1 LDAGSAA
8 DEPYAAG
15 RGGRVA
21 RRPVVPPPPAEPILR
36 PKPALPA
43 GKPQPDRE
51 LDPRFYRACYD
62 DAAALSDAD
71 LLAAAAS
78 LPPERLRNPFE
89 FIQHV
94 LAQGLLPRDFDPL
107 GYRINHP
114 DLWGR
119 DRADWEAALHFI
131 KHRAAGAA
139 PDVASWARPL
149 DPEFY
154 AALYLPH
161 AGPADAGMLRDHRR
175 KYPDA
180 YGSLDEALVRNGW
193 TGRDWV
199 TGFDHLSYTVYNS
212 LGEQLATPVQ
222 ALVHFIEH
230 GWRERLAVSAEAE
243 FDPDYF
249 TDLSGQPLA
258 VSLEEAYR
266 IWVEMGLAAKAPANE
281 AAHLRAI
288 GLDLPRFPES
298 FDWRLYLEERP
309 EVTAPPV
316 LAEPEEPTEPHDPTD
331 PDDPTAPTAPKAK
344 IEPINPPEPPP
355 RNRWTALKH
364 LIDHGLLQGDMAL
377 PVAPTALPRL
387 LLAAGDRFSIAQ
399 REDEAA
405 RCYERALLY
414 PDPPLRLLRHAGDQ
428 ALRHGHH
435 ARALAHYRRACATP
449 APGFWTWCNGARA
462 ALAVGELDE
471 AAECVLGG
479 LADFPRSGRLY
490 DVLLEIQHA
499 RFNQAV
505 ARHFGALRADRSQ
518 TGLAAAL
525 DAILALFLRAHR
537 ASFGTDAA
545 PPRPAGPR
553 PANDGTLRVA
563 VLANRDLPQCAFYRV
578 DLKLLQIEAAGGAE
592 LQVFVLGEEDEFRC
606 AAATADLALFYR
618 VAASVEV
625 LRSIAACRGM
635 GVLTVYEIDDLV
647 FDPAAFPEPLDAY
660 DGAIDPAKHL
670 ELRAGVD
677 FVRFAAASC
686 DAAIA
691 STEALAVALRAL
703 VRSGVCHVH
712 RNGLSAALATFARA
726 ATPRPTVA
734 PDAPVTLFYGSYTK
748 AHGADFRDLL
758 RPALHRLMT
767 ERPEVRLRVC
777 GHVDAAELAWRF
789 PGRVE
794 RIEPIDDRDAYLSQL
809 LGVDINLA
817 VLRPGPF
824 NDCKSEIKWLEAAAF
839 CVPSVVSDVT
849 GYREMLVDGVHVVRV
864 GPDPD
869 AWHAALDALVQ
880 DPARRAVIGAAARDR
895 ALELYGLRPLGRAL
909 VTALRGMMR
918 QVPPSPPADAG
929 PIAEVAPAP
938 TVAAAPR
945 RARILL
951 ANVFFPPQ
959 SIGGA
964 TRVVRDQA
972 AELLARYADRY
983 DIGVLCGNDEDSPPY
998 RIEAYAW
1005 SGIPV
1010 WSIGCPRREHMD
1022 WLAFDPAM
1030 ADPVDAVL
1038 DRFQPHLVH
1047 AHCIQRLTATALE
1060 RVAARGLP
1068 YVVTAHDAWWV
1079 SDHQFLV
1086 DQQHRLRMPWDSEVY
1101 ESAQNPHT
1109 RADSWS
1115 RRLRLRGVLD
1125 GAAAVL
1131 VVSRSFADI
1140 YQRAG
1145 IARAVA
1151 VPNGLPGLP
1160 PLEPVAPT
1168 PGRVRLA
1175 HVGGAVPHKGYYLLR
1190 QALARGRYR
1199 NLEMLVTDHAVTP
1212 GEERAEVWGSTP
1224 VSVIGRVPQAQVGA
1238 LYGRIDVLCAPSLW
1252 PESYGLVARE
1262 ALHYGKWVIA
1272 SNRGAIGEDVTPGR
1286 DGWVVDVTD
1295 PAALPRVL
1303 AEIDNNPD
1311 RYAQPPE
1318 RGTPARGFADQVDE
1332 IAGVYDRVL
1341 PAWP

>member
-1 LDAGSAA
+1 LKAGSAA
-8 DEPYAAG
+8 DEPYV
-15 RGGRVA
+15 RVA
-21 RRPVVPPPPAEPILR
+21 RRPVVPP
-36 PKPALPA
+36 LPTP
-43 GKPQPDRE
+43 KPQPDRE

-71 LLAAAAS
+71 LLAAAGS
-78 LPPERLRNPFE
+78 LPAERLRNPFE

-94 LAQGLLPRDFDPL
+94 LAQGLLPRDFDAL

-114 DLWGR
+114 ELWGR

-139 PDVASWARPL
+139 PDAAAWARAF

-154 AALYLPH
+154 AALYVPR

-175 KYPDA
+175 KHPDA

-193 TGRDWV
+193 ADRDWV
-199 TGFDHLSYTVYNS
+199 SGFDHHSYTVYNS
-212 LGEQLATPVQ
+212 LTEQLATPVQ

-230 GWRERLAVSAEAE
+230 GWRQLLAVSAEAE
-243 FDPDYF
+243 FDPAYF
-249 TDLSGQPLA
+249 SDLSGQPLA

-266 IWVEMGLAAKAPANE
+266 TWVEMGLARQAPANE

-316 LAEPEEPTEPHDPTD
+316 AAEPEDPADPAD
-331 PDDPTAPTAPKAK
+331 PDDPTEPTDPKAE
-344 IEPINPPEPPP
+344 IEPPEPIKPPEPPP

-377 PVAPTALPRL
+377 PVAPAALPRL

-399 REDEAA
+399 REYEAA

-435 ARALAHYRRACATP
+435 ARALAHYRRARAMP
-449 APGFWTWCNGARA
+449 NPGFWTWCNGARA

-479 LADFPRSGRLY
+479 LADFPRSARLY
-490 DVLLEIQHA
+490 EMLLEIQQG
-499 RFNQAV
+499 RFNQAA
-505 ARHFGALRADRSQ
+505 ARHLGALRVGRAD

-525 DAILALFLRAHR
+525 DAILALFLDAHR
-537 ASFGTDAA
+537 ASFGEDGP
-545 PPRPAGPR
+545 PPRSPA
-553 PANDGTLRVA
+553 DGTLRVA

-578 DLKLLQIEAAGGAE
+578 DLKALQIEAAGGAE
-592 LQVFVLGEEDEFRC
+592 LQVFVPGKEEDFRC
-606 AAATADLALFYR
+606 AAATADIALFYR

-647 FDPAAFPEPLDAY
+647 FDPESFPEPLDAY
-660 DGAIDPAKHL
+660 DGAIDAAEHL

-677 FVRFAAASC
+677 FVRFAAAAC

-712 RNGLSAALATFARA
+712 RNGLSDALATFARA
-726 ATPRPTVA
+726 ATPRPVVS

-758 RPALHRLMT
+758 RPALQRLMT
-767 ERPEVRLRVC
+767 ERPEVRLMVC

-817 VLRPGPF
+817 VLRPGAF

-839 CVPSVVSDVT
+839 RVPSVVSDVT

-869 AWHAALDALVQ
+869 AWHEALEALVL
-880 DPARRAVIGAAARDR
+880 DPARRAAIGTAARDR
-895 ALELYGLRPLGRAL
+895 ALELYGPRPLGRAL
-909 VTALRGMMR
+909 VTALRGMTG
-918 QVPPSPPADAG
+918 QVTAGLPAADAAADAAADDDEDDDEW
-929 PIAEVAPAP
+929 PRQPVAPP

-959 SIGGA
+959 AIGGA

-983 DIGVLCGNDEDSPPY
+983 EVGILCGNDEDSPPY

-1060 RVAARGLP
+1060 RVAARGVP

-1086 DQQHRLRMPWDSEVY
+1086 DQQHRLRMPWDSETY
-1101 ESAQNPHT
+1101 ETVPNPHT

-1115 RRLRLRGVLD
+1115 RRLRLRAVLD

-1131 VVSRSFADI
+1131 AVSRSFAEI

-1151 VPNGLPGLP
+1151 VPNGLPELP
-1160 PLEPVAPT
+1160 PLEPVPPT

-1175 HVGGAVPHKGYYLLR
+1175 HVGGAVPHKGYYMLR

-1212 GEERAEVWGSTP
+1212 GDERAEVWGTTP
-1224 VSVIGRVPQAQVGA
+1224 VSVIGRVPQKRVGA

-1272 SNRGAIGEDVTPGR
+1272 SNRGAIGEDVAPGR
-1286 DGWVVDVTD
+1286 NGWVVDVAD
-1295 PAALPRVL
+1295 PGALPRVL
-1303 AEIDNNPD
+1303 AEIDDTPD
-1311 RYAQPPE
+1311 RYARPPE
-1318 RGTPARGFADQVDE
+1318 LATPARGFADQVDE
-1332 IAGVYDRVL
+1332 IAGIYDRVL

>member
-1 LDAGSAA
+1 M
-8 DEPYAAG
+8 
-15 RGGRVA
+15 
-21 RRPVVPPPPAEPILR
+21 PPPPAEPILR

-43 GKPQPDRE
+43 AKPQPDRE

-62 DAAALSDAD
+62 DAAALSDAE
-71 LLAAAAS
+71 LLAAAGS
-78 LPPERLRNPFE
+78 LPAERLRNPFE

-114 DLWGR
+114 GLWGR

-139 PDVASWARPL
+139 PDPAAWTRAF

-154 AALYLPH
+154 AALYVPH
-161 AGPADAGMLRDHRR
+161 AGPADAAMLRDHRR

-193 TGRDWV
+193 TTRDWV
-199 TGFDHLSYTVYNS
+199 AGFDHHSYTVYNS
-212 LGEQLATPVQ
+212 LGDQLATPVQ
-222 ALVHFIEH
+222 ALVHFIER

-243 FDPDYF
+243 FDPAYF

-266 IWVEMGLAAKAPANE
+266 TWVEMGLARKAPANE

-309 EVTAPPV
+309 EATAPPV
-316 LAEPEEPTEPHDPTD
+316 AAKPEDPPDPADLAEPGEGAEP
-331 PDDPTAPTAPKAK
+331 
-344 IEPINPPEPPP
+344 IEPAEPIDPPEPVA

-364 LIDHGLLQGDMAL
+364 LVDHGLLQGDMAL
-377 PVAPTALPRL
+377 PVAPAALPRL

-399 REDEAA
+399 REYEAA

-428 ALRHGHH
+428 SLRHGHH
-435 ARALAHYRRACATP
+435 ARALAHYRRARALPT
-449 APGFWTWCNGARA
+449 PGFWTWCNGARA

-471 AAECVLGG
+471 AAEWVLGG
-479 LADFPRSGRLY
+479 LTDFPRSARLY
-490 DVLLEIQHA
+490 DMLLEIQQA

-505 ARHFGALRADRSQ
+505 ARHWGALRAGRDQ

-525 DAILALFLRAHR
+525 DAILELFLNAHR
-537 ASFGTDAA
+537 ASFGTDGA
-545 PPRPAGPR
+545 PSRPATPRPAT
-553 PANDGTLRVA
+553 DGTLRVA

-578 DLKLLQIEAAGGAE
+578 DLKVLQIEAAGGAE
-592 LQVFVLGEEDEFRC
+592 LQVFVPGEEDEFRC
-606 AAATADLALFYR
+606 AAATADIALFYR

-660 DGAIDPAKHL
+660 DGAIDATKHL

-712 RNGLSAALATFARA
+712 RNGLSDALATFARA
-726 ATPRPTVA
+726 ASPRPMA
-734 PDAPVTLFYGSYTK
+734 SPDAPVTLFYGSYTK

-767 ERPEVRLRVC
+767 ERPEVRLMVC
-777 GHVDAAELAWRF
+777 GHVDAAELARRF

-839 CVPSVVSDVT
+839 CVPSVVSDVA
-849 GYREMLVDGVHVVRV
+849 GYREMLVDRVHVVRV

-869 AWHAALDALVQ
+869 AWHAALEALVL
-880 DPARRAVIGAAARDR
+880 DPARRAAIGAAARDR
-895 ALELYGLRPLGRAL
+895 ALELYGPRPLGRAL
-909 VTALRGMMR
+909 VTALRGMTG
-918 QVPPSPPADAG
+918 QVTPGLPAADAIDDDDDEDDDDL
-929 PIAEVAPAP
+929 PRQPVAPP

-959 SIGGA
+959 AIGGA

-983 DIGVLCGNDEDSPPY
+983 EIGILCGNDEESAPY

-1060 RVAARGLP
+1060 RVAARGVP

-1101 ESAQNPHT
+1101 ESLPNPHT
-1109 RADSWS
+1109 RAESWS

-1145 IARAVA
+1145 IASAVA
-1151 VPNGLPGLP
+1151 VPNGLPELP
-1160 PLEPVAPT
+1160 PLEPAAPT

-1175 HVGGAVPHKGYYLLR
+1175 HVGGVVPHKGYYLLR
-1190 QALARGRYR
+1190 HALARGRYR
-1199 NLEMLVTDHAVTP
+1199 NLDVLVTDHAVTP
-1212 GEERAEVWGSTP
+1212 GEERAELWGTTP

-1272 SNRGAIGEDVTPGR
+1272 GNRGAIGEDVTPGR
-1286 DGWVVDVTD
+1286 NGWVVDVAD

-1303 AEIDNNPD
+1303 AEIDDNPD
-1311 RYAQPPE
+1311 RYARPPE
-1318 RGTPARGFADQVDE
+1318 LATPARGFADQVDE
-1332 IAGVYDRVL
+1332 IAAVYDRVL